1 MAKKEVEVEV
11 AAPVSPA
18 AGPSM
23 KMIIIV
29 LVVVQ
34 LMMFGGLAAF
44 LLMSGALNQQSGP
57 APVAQ
62 QSEERQEAHYISF
75 EPAFTVNFG
84 GPSSSRFMQVTIEAM
99 TYDNEIPQD
108 ITKHMPVIR
117 NSIVLLLSSQSVESV
132 SSLQGKE
139 KLRKSILTEV
149 QDILNQ
155 RVGKKGIE
163 EIYFTS
169 FVMQ

>member
-1 MAKKEVEVEV
+1 MAKKEVEVEL
-11 AAPVSPA
+11 AAPDVSSG
-18 AGPSM
+18 GPSM
-23 KMIIIV
+23 KMIIVV

-44 LLMSGALNQQSGP
+44 LLMSGALNQQSGSAP
-57 APVAQ
+57 AAQ
-62 QSEERQEAHYISF
+62 QSEERKEALYISF

-99 TYDNEIPQD
+99 TYDSEVPQN

-117 NSIVLLLSSQSVESV
+117 NSIVLLLSSQTVETV

-139 KLRKSILTEV
+139 KLRTSILTEV
-149 QDILNQ
+149 QEILKQ